1 MFSLSESLPDEG
13 WCAKVLRNV
22 RWNSFAVCPHCNSL
36 QVKKD
41 GYYRSYQKY
50 FCKECKRWFNDKTG
64 TIFHYSHTPLK
75 AWFLA
80 LYLFFVL
87 WPGCSIHETSLEVR
101 VSYYRCY
108 KFIRS
113 VMKRLTSSSSS
124 YSALGSVKL
133 GGIVEADE
141 FYIKAGLKGRPYH
154 LEILNSGRLPRHRG
168 LKPWRGRGT
177 YEKEYPMIT
186 CIHQRRGVGGGM
198 TYFDVRTKQS
208 LISNICRSVHRHCK
222 VYTDEYLGYRK
233 LKEYGF
239 VHKQVCHS
247 QKEYARGVVHVNNC
261 ECRSNLYKIWI
272 RKFMGVNKH
281 NLQSYTKTF
290 QFIHN
295 NRSNTD
301 NRKERFMKV
310 LGYN

>member
-1 MFSLSESLPDEG
+1 ME
-13 WCAKVLRNV
+13 
-22 RWNSFAVCPHCNSL
+22 
-36 QVKKD
+36 
-41 GYYRSYQKY
+41 
-50 FCKECKRWFNDKTG
+50 KE
-64 TIFHYSHTPLK
+64 I
-75 AWFLA
+75 
-80 LYLFFVL
+80 
-87 WPGCSIHETSLEVR
+87 EVG

-113 VMKRLTSSSSS
+113 VMERLISSSST
-124 YSALGSVKL
+124 LGGVKL
-133 GGIVEADE
+133 R
-141 FYIKAGLKGRPYH
+141 LPGRP
-154 LEILNSGRLPRHRG
+154 PRRRG

-198 TYFDVRTKQS
+198 TYFDVRTKHS

-222 VYTDEYLGYRK
+222 VYTDEYLGYRN

-295 NRSNTD
+295 IRSDTD

>member
-1 MFSLSESLPDEG
+1 VFTLSKFLPDEG
-13 WCAKVLRNV
+13 WCAKVLRYI
-22 RWNSFAVCPHCNSL
+22 RWRDFCVVCPYCRSRN
-36 QVKKD
+36 VKKD
-41 GYYRSYQKY
+41 GHYRSYQKY
-50 FCKECKRWFNDKTG
+50 FCKQCKKWFNDKTG

-75 AWFLA
+75 LWFLA

-87 WPGCSIHETSLEVR
+87 WPGCSIHETSLEVG

-113 VMKRLTSSSSS
+113 VMERLTSSSST
-124 YSALGSVKL
+124 LGGVKL
-133 GGIVEADE
+133 RGIVEADE

-154 LEILNSGRLPRHRG
+154 LEILNAGRLPRRRG

-186 CIHQRRGVGGGM
+186 CIHQRGGM
-198 TYFDVRTKQS
+198 TYFDVRTKHS
-208 LISNICRSVHRHCK
+208 LISNICRSVHRHSK
-222 VYTDEYLGYRK
+222 VYTDEYLGYRN

-239 VHKQVCHS
+239 VHKQVCHY

-261 ECRSNLYKIWI
+261 ECRSNLYQIWI
-272 RKFMGVNKH
+272 RKFMGINKH

-295 NRSNTD
+295 I
-301 NRKERFMKV
+301 RKDGIRDKLFKAV
-310 LGYN
+310 LNCH

>member
-1 MFSLSESLPDEG
+1 
-13 WCAKVLRNV
+13 
-22 RWNSFAVCPHCNSL
+22 
-36 QVKKD
+36 VKKD

-50 FCKECKRWFNDKTG
+50 FCKECKR
-64 TIFHYSHTPLK
+64 S
-75 AWFLA
+75 LA

-87 WPGCSIHETSLEVR
+87 WPGCYIHETSLEVR

-124 YSALGSVKL
+124 SSSALGSVKL

-177 YEKEYPMIT
+177 YEKENPMIT
-186 CIHQRRGVGGGM
+186 CIHQRGVGGM

-239 VHKQVCHS
+239 VHKQVLS
-247 QKEYARGVVHVNNC
+247 FSKR
-261 ECRSNLYKIWI
+261 
-272 RKFMGVNKH
+272 
-281 NLQSYTKTF
+281 
-290 QFIHN
+290 
-295 NRSNTD
+295 NTIQ
-301 NRKERFMKV
+301 
-310 LGYN
+310 L

>member
-1 MFSLSESLPDEG
+1 MDHESIDRL
-13 WCAKVLRNV
+13 KQVLE
-22 RWNSFAVCPHCNSL
+22 SKI
-36 QVKKD
+36 KKT
-41 GYYRSYQKY
+41 RSNIRYELY
-50 FCKECKRWFNDKTG
+50 
-64 TIFHYSHTPLK
+64 
-75 AWFLA
+75 A
-80 LYLFFVL
+80 LID
-87 WPGCSIHETSLEVR
+87 S
-101 VSYYRCY
+101 
-108 KFIRS
+108 
-113 VMKRLTSSSSS
+113 
-124 YSALGSVKL
+124 
-133 GGIVEADE
+133 
-141 FYIKAGLKGRPYH
+141 
-154 LEILNSGRLPRHRG
+154 
-168 LKPWRGRGT
+168 T
-177 YEKEYPMIT
+177 YEKENPMVT
-186 CIHQRRGVGGGM
+186 CIHQRRAVGGGM

>member
-1 MFSLSESLPDEG
+1 MFTLSESLPDEG

-113 VMKRLTSSSSS
+113 VMKRLTSSSS
-124 YSALGSVKL
+124 ALGSVKL
-133 GGIVEADE
+133 GPPQSMVAVV
-141 FYIKAGLKGRPYH
+141 KSK
-154 LEILNSGRLPRHRG
+154 SLPSV
-168 LKPWRGRGT
+168 LLLQLALGT
-177 YEKEYPMIT
+177 M
-186 CIHQRRGVGGGM
+186 VWM
-198 TYFDVRTKQS
+198 LV
-208 LISNICRSVHRHCK
+208 
-222 VYTDEYLGYRK
+222 
-233 LKEYGF
+233 
-239 VHKQVCHS
+239 
-247 QKEYARGVVHVNNC
+247 
-261 ECRSNLYKIWI
+261 W
-272 RKFMGVNKH
+272 
-281 NLQSYTKTF
+281 
-290 QFIHN
+290 
-295 NRSNTD
+295 
-301 NRKERFMKV
+301 
-310 LGYN
+310 